1 MHEIRVLESESDLRA
16 ASALFRTAM
25 VGMPAPLADGDL
37 LLEPGRTL
45 GAFLGG
51 GSGSGELVGTADATT
66 SGLVLPGGERVGHAA
81 VTHVGVLPT
90 HTRRG
95 VVTAL
100 MRHQLRD
107 AAGRGEVVA
116 SLRASEAGIYG
127 RFGYGMASSSQTVE
141 LDLRKAR
148 LRSEVPAGSAVRL
161 LDAATAWETLADIA
175 SRNPSTRA
183 GAIDRHQ
190 LWWANQQSW
199 ASGPG
204 PRYVAVCGEP
214 GAETGFARY
223 QPIDTAAWFGSR
235 DRTVVVG
242 DLYAP
247 TPDAH
252 ISLIR
257 FLMSLDLVDTVVF
270 NSLPLDDALP
280 WLLTDCR
287 AARVRSTSDETW
299 LRLLDVPAALAARAF
314 AGPGS
319 VTIQVR
325 DAILPEN
332 DGAYL
337 LRSDGL
343 GSGGVARVD
352 GPGELVVDVSTLAAA
367 FLGGVRWRRLAA
379 AGLVE
384 GSGGGTAGADALAR
398 ADALFAV
405 DEEPF
410 AGMMF

>member
-1 MHEIRVLESESDLRA
+1 MHQIRVLESESDLRA
-16 ASALFRTAM
+16 SSALFRTAM
-25 VGMPAPLADGDL
+25 VGIPAPAAADGPL

-45 GAFLGG
+45 GAFVE
-51 GSGSGELVGTADATT
+51 GELVGTADAAT
-66 SGLVLPGGERVGHAA
+66 SGLVLPGGARVGHAA

-95 VVTAL
+95 ILTAL
-100 MRHQLRD
+100 MRRQLRD
-107 AAGRGEVVA
+107 AAERGEVVA
-116 SLRASEAGIYG
+116 SLRATEAGIYG
-127 RFGYGMASSSQTVE
+127 RFGYGMASSLQTVE

-148 LRSEVPAGSAVRL
+148 LADHVPQGPPVRL
-161 LDAATAWETLADIA
+161 LAAATAWDTVADIA

-183 GAIDRHQ
+183 GAIDRTE
-190 LWWANQQSW
+190 LWWANQRSW
-199 ASGPG
+199 ATGPG
-204 PRYVAVCGEP
+204 PRYVVVCGEP

-223 QPIDTAAWFGSR
+223 QPIDTGAWFGSR
-235 DRTVVVG
+235 DRTVVVN

-247 TPDAH
+247 TPDAR
-252 ISLIR
+252 IGLVR

-270 NSLPLDDALP
+270 NSLPLDDPLP

-287 AARVRSTSDETW
+287 AARVRSTGDETW
-299 LRLLDVPAALAARAF
+299 LRLLDVPAALSARAF
-314 AGPGS
+314 RGPGT

-332 DGAYL
+332 DGTYV
-337 LRSDGL
+337 L
-343 GSGGVARVD
+343 GADGVARVD

-367 FLGGVRWRRLAA
+367 FLGGVRWRQLAA

-384 GSGGGTAGADALAR
+384 VADSSADAVSR

-405 DEEPF
+405 DEAPF
-410 AGMMF
+410 VGMMF